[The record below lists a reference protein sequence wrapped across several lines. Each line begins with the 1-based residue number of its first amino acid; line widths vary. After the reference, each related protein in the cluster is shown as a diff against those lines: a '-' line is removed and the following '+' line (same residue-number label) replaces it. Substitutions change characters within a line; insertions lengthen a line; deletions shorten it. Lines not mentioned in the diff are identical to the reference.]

1 MFHRFCQKSKTG
13 TFHLGKC
20 NCFFLLHYFRKRPQ
34 RKQGLFNKT
43 ALLAKPCPYGSLE
56 WTNQALLALER
67 AFWKGSTC
75 LKGEGWR
82 EVYVLS
88 QMPLNPTHWSF
99 NRHMFI
105 LSLCSALH
113 SFLTSCLIS
122 LLNPYFSASLFCLFF
137 ETLSRRGRSAL
148 RLQMRTRQVLHETN
162 VSLNHSNA
170 SSRLLQSLSAQTM
183 FSLGSDCCS
192 VTNVFSTFGST
203 HVAVGSI
210 QSVFLMAN
218 EACLCQPC
226 SHKGPQAVQ

>member
-122 LLNPYFSASLFCLFF
+122 LLNPYFSLLLCFVSFLKLYLAVADRLCDFRWGHGKCCMRQTCPWTIPMPLVDCFSRSLLRPCFLWAV
-137 ETLSRRGRSAL
+137 TAAL
-148 RLQMRTRQVLHETN
+148 LQMFFLLLVLHMWPWD
-162 VSLNHSNA
+162 L
-170 SSRLLQSLSAQTM
+170 SSQ
-183 FSLGSDCCS
+183 FS
-192 VTNVFSTFGST
+192 
-203 HVAVGSI
+203 
-210 QSVFLMAN
+210 
-218 EACLCQPC
+218 
-226 SHKGPQAVQ
+226 